1 MPSVIAEIRGK
12 STNVNKITKDLDGVG
27 KSTERLGR
35 NQTRLA
41 QASASAGR
49 SFAAQSAGLGGVVGV
64 YAAAAA
70 NVFAITAAFTA
81 LNRAAQFATII
92 QGTEQLANAV
102 GSSANEVISSLKDIT
117 QGQLS
122 IVEAATQA
130 NLALSAGFNVDQIEE
145 LGEVALKSSRALGR
159 NLTDAFQRI
168 TRGAI
173 KLEPELLDEIG
184 IFTRIEPAVEAYA
197 ASINKSASQLTQ
209 FERRQAFVNQVIK
222 DGQAAFQDIEDSGK
236 STQEVFESLVANF
249 SDLAIIATKFLAD
262 ALVPLAA
269 FLDQNLGNRIVLLGA
284 VGTLVFGRLRESLGQ
299 LATVGLTALGTRLEG
314 LGESLRSRKVDVEA
328 LAAAQAKASAGFVG
342 QGALAG
348 GAAGRSEGAAL
359 KRELQAGPLTTKQ
372 ALNIQERIPALKQR
386 EVALQDELKE
396 KIKESKVERQKGLD
410 LIDKSKKRTDA
421 LNQTQTLVNAQ
432 LQAGGKGA
440 LFVAKGLNVA
450 AVAANALAVGLNR
463 AFLFLQIIV
472 GVFTTLQFLGSALFD
487 VDLFQKAKD
496 LISSIGKEA
505 RQVEAGFIGL
515 ANSVEE
521 ASGRI
526 DTLLQGVDKFSRE
539 AVLKKAADL
548 AGKSMMSLQQAA
560 RQAQIEIKR
569 LEGGTTVSQVFGFT
583 DDREALAAIEERK
596 LKLQAINLLLSDQG
610 EQLSNI
616 ARVSSIIAEKSGFS
630 DTKVVTEQ
638 INRGFISIKD
648 SALEVAGVNFP
659 NIEDLSEGAIKA
671 AQKLADGQMKAD
683 DLQKSLEKG
692 TINASRASKDAITVI
707 SQLEA
712 SQAAANKELAK
723 MDESDIGFQALT
735 ESVAAAGREIEK
747 FKNGLQETVNNVVAL
762 ENIGKVL
769 QKQLGGDFKFLDE
782 SMITGVISAETG
794 KIARDEAEQN
804 KFRTDNLMLLMDQL
818 KNAEQL
824 GLTQSEINELQ
835 TIESKL
841 RKGSEASLLKAVQI
855 TQKQI
860 KENEKA
866 LKQEESK
873 LQISRLQ
880 NDLLRMQVQAQ
891 ADNRAEKD
899 ALDIAKNRL
908 AIRREEFNL
917 TKEIEKNALRELKHQ
932 MDLNTIFRE
941 RANLQSQL
949 KEAGFAQ
956 ADAAADAA
964 SATKVAALENRKAA
978 IEQQTLTTRDQ
989 IVRMEIDII
998 RFKAQED
1005 KARLDREIAANE
1017 RKRVFDLEAID
1028 RREDALVDEFEFNS
1042 AKIRSEMEIMKIER
1056 QLASEQNK
1064 LRLQELEAQENALKR
1079 TGQQLPLQKEIA
1091 DAQSKA
1097 AFEARKFA
1105 LDEIERRAQ
1114 LQAEKIKSDAA
1125 FLSRYTELLKQ
1136 EAANRGQAFMAG
1148 ENTDFESAANVSVGN
1163 IGTILDQINQQRIN
1177 NMSQF
1182 GQDLNR
1188 NELQNQ
1194 LAVSGN
1200 REAIDNLQ
1208 RQQGLTEAVG
1218 ILQERIAAKQRGASQ
1233 AELDRLNEILV
1244 EKVTNLG
1251 LERDLVNQNADT
1263 TLQKLQKEKEAVDA
1277 NLKAQ
1282 EEALA
1287 FQLTQQAKL
1296 KDLLEGVR
1304 DVISNE
1310 LGTVTDKLFQNIAD
1324 GKSLTEGLGETLRN
1338 SFENVRKKVLEETLI
1353 KPMQEKF
1360 TKGFNEMFGFEG
1372 AGGIDSAKVDASGA
1386 LLVTM
1391 ADGTLGPI
1399 EQGEK
1404 VTDTIKEKAT
1414 DTFSSIKDG
1423 LSGLKEEGVSVFS
1436 ELGGALKDTFGGIMS
1451 NIGGALGT
1459 SGAGGGGIFGKI
1471 FGGLSSVIGFG
1482 GQGTMTGAGGFTDGG
1497 MFSGIASGGFVP
1509 SSNLQRLAAGG
1520 MARDRVPALLEPGE
1534 FVMKRSAAN
1543 SIGGPALNQMNATG
1557 KAGGNVVVNIEN
1569 QGTPQDATA
1578 SEPRFDGEKFVID
1591 IVTRD
1596 LRNNGPIRKSL
1607 RGGGAG

>member
-1 MPSVIAEIRGK
+1 MPSIIAEIRGK

-102 GSSANEVISSLKDIT
+102 GSSANEVISSLKNIT

-222 DGQAAFQDIEDSGK
+222 DGQAAFQDIEDDGK

-249 SDLAIIATKFLAD
+249 SDLAIVATKFLAD
-262 ALVPLAA
+262 ALVPLAS

-284 VGTLVFGRLRESLGQ
+284 VGTLVFGRLRESLGL
-299 LATVGLTALGTRLEG
+299 LATQGLTALGSKLEN

-328 LAAAQAKASAGFVG
+328 LAAAQAKASAAFIGG
-342 QGALAG
+342 GALTG
-348 GAAGRSEGAAL
+348 AGRSQGAQI
-359 KRELQAGPLTTKQ
+359 KRDLASGPLTTGRAQEIQKEIPGLLQ
-372 ALNIQERIPALKQR
+372 EEKKLRQQIKDEARKEGVLRDKAREQLNKSVQR
-386 EVALQDELKE
+386 T
-396 KIKESKVERQKGLD
+396 R
-410 LIDKSKKRTDA
+410 A
-421 LNQTQTLVNAQ
+421 LNQTQTLVNTQ
-432 LQAGGKGA
+432 LATSGVLA
-440 LFVAKGLNVA
+440 NSLAKGINAAGVA
-450 AVAANALAVGLNR
+450 ASFLATQLNR
-463 AFLFLQIIV
+463 AFIFLQVIV
-472 GVFTTLQFLGSALFD
+472 GVFTAIQFIGSALFD
-487 VDLFQKAKD
+487 IDVFQKAKD
-496 LISSIGKEA
+496 LITLIGKES

-515 ANSVEE
+515 AKSVEE

-526 DTLLQGVDKFSRE
+526 DALLQGVNKFSRE

-548 AGKSMMSLQQAA
+548 AGESMMSLKQAA
-560 RQAQIEIKR
+560 RQAQIEINR
-569 LEGGTTVSQVFGFT
+569 LEAGTTLGQVFGAI
-583 DDREALAAIEERK
+583 DDKEAQKAIEERR

-610 EQLSNI
+610 KELTDI

-638 INRGFISIKD
+638 INRGFIGIKD
-648 SALEVAGVNFP
+648 SALSVAGVMFP
-659 NIEDLSEGAIKA
+659 NIEDLSDGAIKS
-671 AQKLADGQMKAD
+671 AQKLADGQMKAE

-723 MDESDIGFQALT
+723 MDEGDIGFQALT
-735 ESVAAAGREIEK
+735 EAAAAAGREIEK
-747 FKNGLQETVNNVVAL
+747 FKNGVQETVNNVVAL

-824 GLTQSEINELQ
+824 GLEEAEINELK

-841 RKGSEASLLKAVQI
+841 RKGSEASLLKAVQT

-873 LQISRLQ
+873 LAISRLQ

-908 AIRREEFNL
+908 AIRREEFSL

-964 SATKVAALENRKAA
+964 SAAKVASLENRKAA

-998 RFKAQED
+998 RFRAQED

-1017 RKRVFDLEAID
+1017 RKRVQDIEAID
-1028 RREDALVDEFEFNS
+1028 RREDALADEFEFNS

-1064 LRLQELEAQENALKR
+1064 LRLQELESQENALKR
-1079 TGQQLPLQKEIA
+1079 TGDQLPLQKEIA

-1105 LDEIERRAQ
+1105 LDEIERRAK

-1136 EAANRGQAFMAG
+1136 EAANRGQAFTAG
-1148 ENTDFESAANVSVGN
+1148 ENTQFEDAAKVSTQN
-1163 IGTILDQINQQRIN
+1163 IDTILSQINQQRIN

-1200 REAIDNLQ
+1200 EEAIANLQ
-1208 RQQGLTEAVG
+1208 RQQGLTEAIGV
-1218 ILQERIAAKQRGASQ
+1218 LQDRIAAKQKGASQ

-1251 LERDLVNQNADT
+1251 LERDLVNKNAET
-1263 TLQKLQKEKEAVDA
+1263 TLQKLQKEKEAIDA

-1282 EEALA
+1282 EDALA

-1353 KPMQEKF
+1353 KPLQEKF
-1360 TKGFNEMFGFEG
+1360 TAGFNSLFGFEG

-1391 ADGTLGPI
+1391 EDGTLNPI
-1399 EQGEK
+1399 EHGYDEIATFQRK
-1404 VTDTIKEKAT
+1404 TDDAFRE
-1414 DTFSSIKDG
+1414 
-1423 LSGLKEEGVSVFS
+1423 SGNAADEFKNKGVSIFS
-1436 ELGGALKDTFGGIMS
+1436 DMGGSLKSTFGS
-1451 NIGGALGT
+1451 VFNSIGGLLGT
-1459 SGAGGGGIFGKI
+1459 SGAGGGGMFGKI
-1471 FGGLSSVIGFG
+1471 FGGISSIFGFG
-1482 GQGTMTGAGGFTDGG
+1482 GQGALTGAGGFTDGG
-1497 MFSGIASGGFVP
+1497 MFSGLASGGFVP
-1509 SSNLQRLAAGG
+1509 FSAYQRLAAGG
-1520 MARDRVPALLEPGE
+1520 QARDRVPALLEPGE
-1534 FVMKRSAAN
+1534 FVMKRSSAN
-1543 SIGGPALNQMNATG
+1543 SIGAPALNQMNATG
-1557 KAGGNVVVNIEN
+1557 KAGGNVVVNIKNE
-1569 QGTPQDATA
+1569 GTPQDATA